1 VDVTAGE
8 RVCEECTTRLEPWEG
23 RPAPRL
29 YGFTAKQVA
38 NADFRAGVL
47 TPIRELWE

>member
-1 VDVTAGE
+1 MGQAMD
-8 RVCEECTTRLEPWEG
+8 RLDPPI
-23 RPAPRL
+23 RARS
-29 YGFTAKQVA
+29 